1 MSKPAESIEV
11 LLEINFDLSLLDATK
26 VFLLNTTLSVIILNL
41 FDLKITFFSRTISS
55 LLRKFPS
62 LAVTDIFCVLLLI
75 ENFGFEISDVFLFIE
90 ILFWELLV
98 ELKKFSEKTNKIKR
112 IKIKEKTKNIF
123 LFNDNKRFNLTTQS

>member
-1 MSKPAESIEV
+1 MSKPDESIEV

-98 ELKKFSEKTNKIKR
+98 DLKKFSEKTNKIKR